1 VRSAARA
8 LDILELL
15 ARHPTPLAAPVIA
28 RMCEIPRSTT
38 YALLATLHDRG
49 MVVSDADGRWTAGE
63 RLHTLTGP
71 APSLAEA
78 IAVLDSFERGPERVD
93 AETVARRSGLDRARV
108 ERLLSLLEAESLV
121 AREDG
126 TFGLGA
132 RLALLVSRFAPLEE
146 LRVAARPVLADL
158 RERSGETAN
167 LLVAD
172 GDAAVYIDQAAD
184 PDDPSRSP
192 WVGRRVPLADSAC
205 GRALARDGV
214 QTVADAVEPG
224 VTAVACA
231 IRGPSG
237 YPAVV
242 SAIGPSARLRGAHLA
257 EVQDLAV
264 AAAATVS
271 SRFAALSRHA
281 GRRPQ

>member
-15 ARHPTPLAAPVIA
+15 ARHPTSLPAPVIA

-38 YALLATLHDRG
+38 YALLATLQARG
-49 MVVSDADGRWTAGE
+49 MVAPDADGRWSAGE
-63 RLHTLTGP
+63 RLQTLTGA
-71 APSLAEA
+71 APSLGEA

-93 AETVARRSGLDRARV
+93 AGTVARRSGLDQARV
-108 ERLLSLLEAESLV
+108 ERLLSVLEAESLV
-121 AREDG
+121 TREAG

-132 RLALLVSRFAPLEE
+132 RLALLVSRFEPLEE

-172 GDAAVYIDQAAD
+172 GDAAVYIDQAGD
-184 PDDPSRSP
+184 PEDPSGNP
-192 WVGRRVPLADSAC
+192 WVGRRVSLADSAC
-205 GRALARDGV
+205 GHALAGEGAH
-214 QTVADAVEPG
+214 TVADAIEPG

-237 YPAVV
+237 YPAVI
-242 SAIGPSARLRGAHLA
+242 SAIGPTARLRGAHLA
-257 EVQDLAV
+257 DVQGLAV
-264 AAAATVS
+264 AAAASVS

-281 GRRPQ
+281 GRRPG